1 MARPAPHAPGSEA
14 AIMFGG
20 EGLTTAEPGQAQGP
34 YLIVTEIEA
43 ARAELLECGT
53 PVSDGSAPR
62 A

>member
-1 MARPAPHAPGSEA
+1 
-14 AIMFGG
+14 MFGG